1 MRKILILLT
10 LQLFF
15 IAKAFSFNVL
25 CEEAGENIE
34 IFLNASIGRM
44 VSITNNKATKERK
57 SEEMYEV
64 IKSCIDVTKVAKRV
78 IGRAKWQE
86 LTESEQENFIKE
98 YPKYFI
104 GVFRDIILASM
115 TGTKEYTYKPGKA
128 ENSFDVT
135 FVSHKSPAN
144 NFTINLL
151 LDKKDGHYV
160 IVDGKFAEISVLQ
173 SQKNMFDR
181 LYDTDKQVIKN
192 FKAEYYIKK

>member
-15 IAKAFSFNVL
+15 ITKAFSFNLL

-34 IFLNASIGRM
+34 MFLNASIGRM
-44 VSITNNKATKERK
+44 IAITNNKASKEHK

-64 IKSCIDVTKVAKRV
+64 IQNCVDVTKVAKRV
-78 IGRAKWQE
+78 VGRAKWQE

-104 GVFRDIILASM
+104 GVFRDIILASI
-115 TGTKEYTYKPGKA
+115 TGTKEYIYKAGKA
-128 ENSFDVT
+128 ENTFDVT
-135 FVSHKSPAN
+135 FISYKSPEN
-144 NFTINLL
+144 NFTVNLL
-151 LDKKDGHYV
+151 LEKKDGHYV
-160 IVDGKFAEISVLQ
+160 IIDGKFSEISVLQ

-181 LYDTDKQVIKN
+181 LYDSNKQVIKN